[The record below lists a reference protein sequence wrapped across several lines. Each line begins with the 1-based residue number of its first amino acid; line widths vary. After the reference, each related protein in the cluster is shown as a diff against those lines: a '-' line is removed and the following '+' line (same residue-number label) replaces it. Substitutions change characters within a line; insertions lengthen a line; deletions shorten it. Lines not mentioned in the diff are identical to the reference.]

1 MGKKLVIVESPAKS
15 KTISRYLGS
24 DYQITA
30 SLGHIRDLPS
40 NNLGVDVKNGF
51 KSLYITMK
59 GKEKVVRDLKEL
71 SAGCDEIYL
80 ATDPDREGEA
90 IAWHLAKVLKIDP
103 ESKCRITFNE
113 ITKSAVQDA
122 IRNPR
127 TIDMNLAN
135 AQQARRVLDRLV
147 GYELSPLLW
156 QKVRK
161 GLSAGRVQSVATKI
175 VMDRDAEI
183 DSFIPEEYWLIKALA
198 TPGKQSDKFLL
209 GYYGY
214 MENGKAVKD
223 DLKNEADTKNVLKD
237 VGSGPLVVDSVKKGK
252 KERNP
257 YPPFTT
263 STLQQEASKRLGFSS
278 KKTMSIA
285 QQLYEGVEISG
296 AGQTALVSYIRTD
309 SVRISEEAVAACKD
323 LIKKRFGDEYCSKYK
338 REYKNKNSAQD
349 AHEAIR
355 PTHFDMDPE
364 SIRSSLTN
372 DQYKLYSLIWDRFL
386 ATQMASAKLDTVTV
400 QASCNGRIFR
410 AAGETVIFKGYLA
423 LYDDVAEDVPKSDEG
438 DSKAKIPQLE
448 DGMNLEVLDL
458 NASQKFTTPPPHYTE
473 ATLIKAMED
482 NGIGRPSTYAPTIT
496 TILERNYIEKNGR
509 MLLITDLGKIVTN
522 LLSENF
528 SEIVDVSFTAG
539 MEDRLDKVE
548 EGAEEWDKVLEDF
561 YPEFDSQ
568 VKAAKDSIEKVTF
581 EPEKTGETCP
591 LCGGEL
597 LFKEGRYGKFI
608 ACENFP
614 ECKYTKN
621 IEVAAKGK
629 CPICGSG
636 LLSHRSK
643 KYKGKVFYTCDKKG
657 SDPECSFISWNLP
670 IEGKVCP
677 ECGSYMVLKYFG
689 KKVYP
694 KCANKD
700 CPTNARK
707 GKSGGKNNDADAE

>member
-51 KSLYITMK
+51 KPLYITMK

-103 ESKCRITFNE
+103 DSKCRITFNE
-113 ITKSAVQDA
+113 ITKSAVQEA
-122 IRNPR
+122 IKNPR

-183 DSFIPEEYWLIKALA
+183 DAFVPEEYWLIKALA
-198 TPGKQSDKFLL
+198 TPGKQQDKFLL
-209 GYYGY
+209 SYYGF
-214 MENGKAVKD
+214 MDNGKAVKD
-223 DLKNEADTKNVLKD
+223 DLKSEVDAQRVLKD
-237 VGSGPLVVDSVKKGK
+237 VGSGPLIVDSVKKGK

-323 LIKKRFGDEYCSKYK
+323 LIKKRFGNEYCSSYK

-386 ATQMASAKLDTVTV
+386 ATQMASAKLDTVNV

-410 AAGETVIFKGYLA
+410 AAGETVIFKGFLI
-423 LYDDVAEDVPKSDEG
+423 LYADVAEDVQKTDESE
-438 DSKAKIPQLE
+438 SKAKIPQLE
-448 DGMNLEVLDL
+448 DGMKLEVLDF

-548 EGAEEWDKVLEDF
+548 EGNDDWVKVLEDF

-621 IEVAAKGK
+621 IEVQAKGK
-629 CPICGSG
+629 CPLCGSG

-657 SDPECSFISWNLP
+657 ADPECNFISWNLP
-670 IEGKVCP
+670 IEGKLCP

-707 GKSGGKNNDADAE
+707 GKGGGKGNDASAE